1 VMIAVLLI
9 AGLGA
14 GAILLRKRATR
25 S

>member
-1 VMIAVLLI
+1 VMIAVLLM

-14 GAILLRKRATR
+14 GAVLLRKRATR